1 VKCIVGLG
9 NPGGEYRST
18 RHNIGFRVV
27 DALAERMNVL
37 PRQENE
43 LFAWYT
49 APTESGNLVLLF
61 PQTYMNNSGAAVLAA
76 MEQFSVLHD
85 EILVTVDDFQLPFGT
100 LRMREKGSDGGH
112 NGLASIIYHL
122 QSDLFPRLRIGVAG
136 ETMPERHTHDAMA
149 DYVLDR
155 FSAAEEK
162 VLPQL
167 TGHAADAILC
177 WIEHGI
183 AKTMSQFN
191 RNFFTSGDAPERVL

>member
-1 VKCIVGLG
+1 M
-9 NPGGEYRST
+9 
-18 RHNIGFRVV
+18 
-27 DALAERMNVL
+27 LAERLNVHH
-37 PRQENE
+37 RQENE
-43 LFAWYT
+43 LYLWDT
-49 APTESGNLVLLF
+49 ALTEFGTLVLVF
-61 PQTYMNNSGAAVLAA
+61 PQTYMNNSGMAVLAA
-76 MEQFSVLHD
+76 MEQFGVLRD
-85 EILVTVDDFQLPFGT
+85 ELLVTVDDFQLPFGT
-100 LRMREKGSDGGH
+100 LRLREKGSDGGH

-155 FSAAEEK
+155 FSSAEEK

-167 TGHAADAILC
+167 TRHASDAVVSR
-177 WIEHGI
+177 IEHGI